1 MSAIATTNPNKI
13 QFENDFGESPIA
25 LGHFADTPAELA
37 ISYSIAGFIGFVI
50 GGWPV
55 LAYTAFLGM
64 NDMKWADR
72 RNKEKVANWKASQT
86 SELTRLMGDEQ
97 PIAEA
102 DWRSEAPRYRETP
115 IEAQLVETQTQA
127 ISGAPVSRSLFNILA
142 DNPFLCYFIL
152 ASQRT
157 GKTTSAAAA
166 SYYAKQD
173 AGTTVYY
180 INLSDHG
187 QGNREAF
194 AHAKRVVTG
203 DINGGH
209 PGHAAALIAEAIDVI
224 EEFHE
229 SNNAILIVDEWVSM
243 AQKTR
248 TDMDEFWK
256 CLSPKAGALTS
267 NGVGCGRAV
276 WAIAP
281 TFQAASMVD
290 AAKVVKN
297 FVPCILSVAPGQ
309 SIDWKNPINGVT
321 SKIPYNGALIG
332 QAQKNWTEAA
342 ITEPTEDEAR
352 YWQRNG
358 KSRVFWFGGQWS
370 ALDPAPAMPTATVK
384 KPTPE
389 RTRDYMMRL
398 IKDVRQ
404 SDMPIDRKN
413 EILSKGR
420 EIDAQGKDAI
430 GYLEEVLGI

>member
-1 MSAIATTNPNKI
+1 MSAITPAKKLET
-13 QFENDFGESPIA
+13 DFGLEPIA
-25 LGHFADTPAELA
+25 LAHFADTPAELA
-37 ISYSIAGFIGFVI
+37 ISYGIAGFVGFVV

-55 LAYTAFLGM
+55 LGYLAFLAA
-64 NDMKWADR
+64 NDMKYADR
-72 RNKEKVANWKASQT
+72 KNKENVANWKATQT
-86 SELTRLMGDEQ
+86 SELAKLMGEEV
-97 PIAEA
+97 PIAED
-102 DWRSEAPRYRETP
+102 DWKATAPRYREEA
-115 IEAQLVETQTQA
+115 IEVQTIRAAQATQQTQ
-127 ISGAPVSRSLFNILA
+127 SSSAPISRSLFNILA
-142 DNPFLCYFIL
+142 ENPFLCYFIL

-166 SYYAKQD
+166 SYYAHND
-173 AGTTVYY
+173 AGTDVFY

-209 PGHAAALIAEAIDVI
+209 PGQAAALIADAIDVI

-248 TDMDEFWK
+248 TDMEEFWR

-309 SIDWKNPINGVT
+309 SIDWKNPVNNVT

-332 QAQKNWTEAA
+332 QAQKNWTEAG

-352 YWQRNG
+352 FWQRNG
-358 KSRVFWFGGQWS
+358 KSRVFWFAGQWS
-370 ALDPAPAMPTATVK
+370 ALDPAPAMPSRSTK
-384 KPTPE
+384 ITPE
-389 RTRDYMMRL
+389 KTRDYMLRL
-398 IKDVRQ
+398 IKEVRD
-404 SDMPIDRKN
+404 SDMTIDRKN
-413 EILSKGR
+413 EILGRGR

-430 GYLEEVLGI
+430 GFLEEVLGI